1 MHRVLGCTVGGLS
14 SISLLET
21 LVEEAVQAVDEAT
34 LGRLRRAIA
43 AEDGD
48 EEEQQLNGVLRM
60 LGTEIP
66 DETQIP
72 LFGKAPAGQA
82 PKP

>member
-1 MHRVLGCTVGGLS
+1 MDK
-14 SISLLET
+14 
-21 LVEEAVQAVDEAT
+21 AA

-48 EEEQQLNGVLRM
+48 EEEQEQQLNGVLRM
-60 LGTEIP
+60 LGAQIP
-66 DETQIP
+66 EKTQLP

>member
-1 MHRVLGCTVGGLS
+1 MDK
-14 SISLLET
+14 
-21 LVEEAVQAVDEAT
+21 AA

-48 EEEQQLNGVLRM
+48 EEEQEQQLNGVLRM
-60 LGTEIP
+60 LGAQIP
-66 DETQIP
+66 EKTQLP
-72 LFGKAPAGQA
+72 LFGKAPASQA